1 MAKAKIL
8 LEEKMKN
15 LAYFSGDDFTNA
27 TKNVNDGFRMLLP
40 TEIYKSYE
48 AYNSSSLALTR
59 FANVNPAA
67 KSVTMYYQPVPDKEF
82 DFVINP
88 VVHEPVFQ
96 ILYEIKLSIKRNPE
110 RKIAAELKASKK
122 EKKRLRLF

>member
-15 LAYFSGDDFTNA
+15 LAYFSEDDFTNA

-59 FANVNPAA
+59 FANV

-88 VVHEPVFQ
+88 VVHEPVIQ
-96 ILYEIKLSIKRNPE
+96 ILYEIQLSIKRNPE

>member
-15 LAYFSGDDFTNA
+15 LAYFSEDDFTNA

-59 FANVNPAA
+59 FANV

-82 DFVINP
+82 DFVINL
-88 VVHEPVFQ
+88 VVHEPVIQ
-96 ILYEIKLSIKRNPE
+96 ILYEIQLSIKRNSE